1 MNGVLRNISR
11 NKEVIHYPDPEK
23 TPAAYISMR
32 YSVPE
37 WLAKMWIRDYGF
49 EMTAE
54 MGQAM
59 LDDQKT
65 TVRVRDSQNMAAVK
79 EALRSEGLH
88 IEEGCMLPEAL
99 HLSGY
104 DYLGN
109 VGPFADGR
117 ITAQDESAM
126 LAAVAAGIAGG
137 ESIIDVCAAPGGKS
151 MHMADILK
159 GSGQVSARDL
169 TEAKVLK
176 IQENLKRTGLKNV
189 SAEVKDALVFYPEDA
204 QKADIVMA
212 DLPCSGLGVMGRK
225 ADIKRLVTPEK
236 ITALAALQ
244 REILSVVQHYVKPG
258 GVLVYST
265 CTVSK
270 AENEENMQWF
280 EEHFPFSLESLDAYV
295 PEKVRNE
302 HTKAGWIQILPG
314 QYQSDG
320 FFIARFRCSRD
331 EGAE

>member
-1 MNGVLRNISR
+1 M
-11 NKEVIHYPDPEK
+11 
-23 TPAAYISMR
+23 
-32 YSVPE
+32 
-37 WLAKMWIRDYGF
+37 WLRDYGF

-79 EALRSEGLH
+79 EALRSEGLN

-225 ADIKRLVTPEK
+225 ADIKRSVTPEK

-258 GVLVYST
+258 GVLIYST

-280 EEHFPFSLESLDAYV
+280 EEHFPFGLESLDAYV

-302 HTKAGWIQILPG
+302 QTKAGWIQILPG

-320 FFIARFRCSRD
+320 FFIARFRRSRD